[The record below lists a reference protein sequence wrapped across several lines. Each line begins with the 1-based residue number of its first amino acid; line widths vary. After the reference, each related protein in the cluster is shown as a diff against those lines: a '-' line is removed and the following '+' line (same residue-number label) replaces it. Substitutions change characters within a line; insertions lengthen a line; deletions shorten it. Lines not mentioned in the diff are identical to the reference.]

1 MISTKQKTVWPQSTE
16 LSRSGLFTHT
26 NHVVRGRMDSIL
38 EMTDLTLA
46 TGLTKKQREYL
57 ETVRVSAH
65 SLVTFLN
72 DIIDLSNIEASQF
85 ELEEISFDIRNT
97 LENLAKELTGSA
109 KAAGL
114 KLNWDIAPDVPTTL
128 MGDPGR
134 LFQII
139 TNLTQNAIR
148 FTKEGKVAIAIK
160 GEKKENA
167 QIVLHFVVS
176 GIGTGIPREQMADVF
191 KRFTLVDGFPVQDHN
206 GEDLRL
212 SLSKQL
218 VEMMGGRIWL
228 ESEMGHHS
236 TLNFTVRL
244 ALSHGNIKDRLH
256 LMDLDMSGLTAL
268 IVDDNEINR
277 LVFQDMICSRGLVP
291 TEAVNGK
298 EAIIKAKKA
307 FKSGNPYQLLLL
319 DLHMP
324 GMDGFEVAGKLK
336 NEPCGRDMKII
347 LLTSVGQK
355 GDTARCKELG
365 ISGYLLKPVEQQELL
380 DVISISLGHRPGEKT
395 SVVTRYTIQE
405 ARRRLKKPLTEKK

>member
-1 MISTKQKTVWPQSTE
+1 
-16 LSRSGLFTHT
+16 
-26 NHVVRGRMDSIL
+26 MDSII

-57 ETVRVSAH
+57 ETVRVSAY

-97 LENLAKELTGSA
+97 LENLAKELTVNA

-114 KLNWDIAPDVPTTL
+114 KLNWNIAPDVPTTL

-176 GIGTGIPREQMADVF
+176 GIGAGIPREQMADVF
-191 KRFTLVDGFPVQDHN
+191 KRFTLVDGLPVQDHN
-206 GEDLRL
+206 GEDLGL

-324 GMDGFEVAGKLK
+324 GMDGFEVARKLK

-347 LLTSVGQK
+347 LLTSMGQK

>member
-1 MISTKQKTVWPQSTE
+1 MIPTKQKTVWPQSTDP
-16 LSRSGLFTHT
+16 SRSKLFTHT
-26 NHVVRGRMDSIL
+26 NHVIRSRMDSII
-38 EMTDLTLA
+38 EMTDLTLG
-46 TGLTKKQREYL
+46 TSLTKKQREYL
-57 ETVRVSAH
+57 ETVRISAH

-72 DIIDLSNIEASQF
+72 DILDLSNIETCEL
-85 ELEEISFDIRNT
+85 ELEEINFDIRNT
-97 LENLAKELTGSA
+97 LENAVKELTVNA

-114 KLNWDIAPDVPTTL
+114 ELNWDIAPDVPTIL

-134 LFQII
+134 IFQII
-139 TNLTQNAIR
+139 INLTQNAIR
-148 FTKEGKVAIAIK
+148 FTKEGKMAIGIK

-176 GIGTGIPREQMADVF
+176 GIGTGIPQEQMADVF
-191 KRFTLVDGFPVQDHN
+191 KRFTLVDGFPVQDPN
-206 GEDLRL
+206 VEDLGL

-228 ESEMGHHS
+228 ESEMGHNS
-236 TLNFTVRL
+236 TLNFTVHL
-244 ALSHGNIKDRLH
+244 ALSHGNIENRLQ
-256 LMDLDMSGLTAL
+256 LMDIDMSGLTAL

-291 TEAVNGK
+291 TEAANGK

-324 GMDGFEVAGKLK
+324 GMDGFEVARKLK
-336 NEPCGRDMKII
+336 NEPFGSDMKII

-365 ISGYLLKPVEQQELL
+365 ISGYLLKPVEQRELL
-380 DVISISLGHRPGEKT
+380 DVISISIGHTPGEKT
-395 SVVTRYTIQE
+395 PVVTRYTIQE
-405 ARRRLKKPLTEKK
+405 ARRRLKNP

>member
-1 MISTKQKTVWPQSTE
+1 MIPNKQKIVWSQSTNP
-16 LSRSGLFTHT
+16 SRSKLFTHT
-26 NHVVRGRMDSIL
+26 NHVIRSRMDSII
-38 EMTDLTLA
+38 EMTDLTLG
-46 TGLTKKQREYL
+46 TSLTKKQRKNL
-57 ETVRVSAH
+57 ETVRISAH

-72 DIIDLSNIEASQF
+72 DILDLSNIETCQL
-85 ELEEISFDIRNT
+85 ELEEINFDIRNT
-97 LENLAKELTGSA
+97 LENAVKELTVNA

-114 KLNWDIAPDVPTTL
+114 ELNWDIAPDVPTIL

-134 LFQII
+134 IFQII
-139 TNLTQNAIR
+139 INLTQNAIR
-148 FTKEGKVAIAIK
+148 FTKEGKVAIGIK

-167 QIVLHFVVS
+167 RIVLHFVVS
-176 GIGTGIPREQMADVF
+176 GIGTGIPQEQMADVF

-206 GEDLRL
+206 GEDLGL

-228 ESEMGHHS
+228 ESEMGHNS

-244 ALSHGNIKDRLH
+244 ALSHGNIEDRLQ
-256 LMDLDMSGLTAL
+256 LMEIDMSGLTAL

-291 TEAVNGK
+291 TEAANGK

-324 GMDGFEVAGKLK
+324 GMDGFEVARKLK
-336 NEPCGRDMKII
+336 NEPCGSDMKII

-355 GDTARCKELG
+355 ADTARCKELG
-365 ISGYLLKPVEQQELL
+365 ISGYLLKPVEQRELL
-380 DVISISLGHRPGEKT
+380 DVISISLGHTPGEKT
-395 SVVTRYTIQE
+395 PVVTRYTIQE
-405 ARRRLKKPLTEKK
+405 ARRRLKNPLTVKK